1 MANFSKTTMW
11 VVVIFGLISIGSLN
25 VEGQTAVPA
34 PSPAEGPGTAGS
46 DCMSLI
52 YNMSDCLTYVEK
64 GSKSAKLDKNCC
76 PELAGMLDTNPI
88 CLCQMLGKNKD
99 FPIDLDLKKALKLPS
114 VCGLQ
119 TPDVSLCS
127 VAGYPVGAPSA
138 GGPSSAPLAGMSPDA
153 GGMSPEA
160 AGGDSAGKNGASSS
174 AHFNVAYLA
183 AGFAMAFTLF
193 KL

>member
-1 MANFSKTTMW
+1 
-11 VVVIFGLISIGSLN
+11 
-25 VEGQTAVPA
+25 
-34 PSPAEGPGTAGS
+34 
-46 DCMSLI
+46 
-52 YNMSDCLTYVEK
+52 
-64 GSKSAKLDKNCC
+64 
-76 PELAGMLDTNPI
+76 
-88 CLCQMLGKNKD
+88 MLGKNKD

-183 AGFAMAFTLF
+183 AGFAMAFTSRPWVLVLSMPSSRP
-193 KL
+193 KGVAVTHTRHKVK